1 MKKKFAS
8 LIIILLFLLTNVSV
22 INSIGGQVE
31 TPDSVLINRKTIYV
45 DDNNTG
51 GPWNGTLEYPFQYIC
66 DAIENATEGD
76 AVYVFNGVYYENV
89 IVDKTLSIIGENK
102 SSTIIDG
109 TYKEFVIHLIA
120 DHVYVHNFTIR
131 NSGGYMH
138 NAGMKLDSENNLITE
153 CIFYRTKSGIYVNH
167 TNDNEINNCTFH
179 TNGEGIYLKSSR
191 GSKIRDCFFYHNGLG
206 LHSENSNEIKIN
218 GCYAHTNGIAFFFNN
233 SSNIESI
240 RCAVYNNNDNQG
252 GFFLSYCSNINI
264 SDCNVYH
271 NGFGI
276 KISNSSTIY
285 ISNCNLFCNTHFAI
299 NINKNSENIMIEQC
313 DLSENLRL
321 GIQAKNSNFRLLN
334 NNIHNSLCGLYSIYS
349 LCDARHN
356 WWGSPFGPALF
367 ERESKDRILMKFGR
381 VTVFPWLL
389 QKVET
394 AGTNWEIDY
403 ELFNVEI
410 NNSRYVE
417 IELPGPDSDND
428 HVPDW
433 WEEKWGYDPT
443 SWDDHKNLDPDND
456 GLNNIEECYTD
467 KYGSNPFHKDVFLE
481 FDWVEAKNPNNASN
495 KPPDYYVDKMI
506 AVFEK
511 QNISLHVDLGNL
523 EGGEEIPYVAHF
535 SYADLRDL
543 YWEYFLHNNL
553 NNPRKGI
560 FHYCLVC
567 DYGAGPG
574 FTFVGWNHLDSFQ
587 ISAQALKENSPLFSR
602 GRLIVAGALHELGH
616 TFGLTV
622 DDHGGNDNMIAAK
635 LFTIQWWKYMKY
647 KSCMNYRY
655 TYSIINY
662 SDGSHGKGDFDDWT
676 NLDFTFFKNTHFKMP
691 EK

>member
-1 MKKKFAS
+1 MKKKFTS
-8 LIIILLFLLTNVSV
+8 LIIILLFLLNNISV
-22 INSIGGQVE
+22 INSIGEQVE
-31 TPDSVLINRKTIYV
+31 TPDCVLICRKMIYV
-45 DDNNTG
+45 NGNNTG
-51 GPWNGTLEYPFQYIC
+51 GPWNGSLTHPFQHIQ
-66 DAIENATEGD
+66 DAIENSTEGD
-76 AVYVFNGVYYENV
+76 VVYVFNGIYHENV
-89 IVDKTLSIIGENK
+89 IVDKSLSIIGENK
-102 SSTIIDG
+102 SSAIIDG
-109 TYKEFVIHLIA
+109 AYKEFVAHLIA
-120 DHVYVHNFTIR
+120 DHVHVYNFTIR

-138 NAGMKLDSENNLITE
+138 NAGIKLDSENNKIIG
-153 CIFYRTKSGIYVNH
+153 CVFYRTKTGLYVNDTH
-167 TNDNEINNCTFH
+167 YNEINNCIFH
-179 TNGEGIYLKSSR
+179 TNGEGIYLKSSNS
-191 GSKIRDCFFYHNGLG
+191 SKISDCYFCHNGIGLNLG
-206 LHSENSNEIKIN
+206 CSNDIKII
-218 GCYAHTNGIAFFFNN
+218 GCYAHTNGIAYFFNN
-233 SSNIESI
+233 SSNIESM
-240 RCAVYNNNDNQG
+240 RCAAYNNNDNQG
-252 GFFLSYCSNINI
+252 GFFLNYCSNINI
-264 SDCNVYH
+264 SDCNVNH
-271 NGFGI
+271 NGIGI
-276 KISNSSTIY
+276 KISNSSSIY
-285 ISNCNLFCNTHFAI
+285 ILNCNLFWNTHFAI
-299 NINKNSENIMIEQC
+299 NINKNSENIVVEQC
-313 DLSENLRL
+313 DISENLRL
-321 GIQAKNSNFRLLN
+321 GIQVKNSKFRLLH
-334 NNIHNSLCGLYSIYS
+334 NNIHSSICGLYSKYS
-349 LCDARHN
+349 LCGARFN

-367 ERESKDRILMKFGR
+367 DRESKDKILMKFGR

-394 AGTNWEIDY
+394 AGTSWEIDY

-417 IELPGPDSDND
+417 IELPGVDSDND

-433 WEEKWGYDPT
+433 WEEKWGYNPN
-443 SWDDHKNLDPDND
+443 SWNNHKNLDPDQD

-467 KYGSNPFHKDVFLE
+467 EYGSNPFHKDVFLE
-481 FDWVEAKNPNNASN
+481 FDWVVAKNSNNTSN
-495 KPPDYYVDKMI
+495 KPPDYYIDKII

-523 EGGEEIPYVAHF
+523 EGGEEILYGTRF

-574 FTFVGWNHLDSFQ
+574 FAFIGWNHLDSSQ
-587 ISAQALKENSPLFSR
+587 ISAQALQEDSPFYSR

-635 LFTIQWWKYMKY
+635 LFTRQWLKYRNY

-662 SDGSHGKGDFDDWT
+662 SDGFHGKGDFDDWN
-676 NLDFTFFKNTHFKMP
+676 NLDFIFFKNTHFELP
-691 EK
+691 

>member
-22 INSIGGQVE
+22 INSIGRQVE
-31 TPDSVLINRKTIYV
+31 TPDGVLINRKTIYV

-51 GPWNGTLEYPFQYIC
+51 GPWNGTLEYPFQYIR

-76 AVYVFNGVYYENV
+76 VVYVFNGVYYENV

-233 SSNIESI
+233 SSNIESV
-240 RCAVYNNNDNQG
+240 RCAAYNNNDNQG

-285 ISNCNLFCNTHFAI
+285 ISNCNLFWNTHFAI
-299 NINKNSENIMIEQC
+299 NINKNPENIMIEQC
-313 DLSENLRL
+313 DFSENLRF

-334 NNIHNSLCGLYSIYS
+334 NNIHNSLCGIYSEYS
-349 LCDARHN
+349 LCYARHN

-367 ERESKDRILMKFGR
+367 ERESKDRIIMKFGR
-381 VTVFPWLL
+381 VTIFPWLL

-394 AGTNWEIDY
+394 AGTSWEIDY

-433 WEEKWGYDPT
+433 WEEKWGYDPF
-443 SWDDHKNLDPDND
+443 SWDDHKNLDPDED
-456 GLNNIEECYTD
+456 GLNNVEECFTD
-467 KYGSNPFHKDVFLE
+467 KWDSNPFHKDVFLE
-481 FDWVEAKNPNNASN
+481 FDWVEAKNPNSASN
-495 KPPDYYVDKMI
+495 KPPDDYVDKI
-506 AVFEK
+506 KGVFEK
-511 QNISLHVDLGNL
+511 QNITLHVDLGNL
-523 EGGEEIPYVAHF
+523 EGGEEIPYIVHF

-574 FTFVGWNHLDSFQ
+574 FAFVGWNHLDSFQ
-587 ISAQALKENSPLFSR
+587 ISAQALQEGQPLFSR

-622 DDHGGNDNMIAAK
+622 DDHGGIDNMIAK
-635 LFTIQWWKYMKY
+635 PFTMQLWKYLSY
-647 KSCMNYRY
+647 KSCLNYMY
-655 TYSIINY
+655 TYIIINF
-662 SDGSHGKGDFDDWT
+662 SDGSHGKGDFDDWN